1 MAEFRVSPPKVFPVA
16 TVAAKPPMDAAGSA
30 DAYRQT
36 SFVLDEPLGLVLD
49 GLNAEGAIAR
59 ATAGSQFRTQRMA
72 SAMLLWSRSW
82 LVRLEAL
89 HALQWG
95 NYAACTPLVRAA
107 ADYQASML
115 YLLRTDAVEW
125 QEWLDAGGISIAP
138 EQHATEFQLH
148 AFRAAEI
155 LAAHDILGPVY
166 RAAMD
171 LSLSHFGSSLLV
183 AGSDSAPGHVSVT
196 FGDRDFHM
204 GLAELHL
211 GWLLELGVAQA
222 QALREFDGV
231 VAFGDGAA
239 IAKSQAK
246 ATAWLAN
253 TSRCRLEQVEVTGE
267 HRYLVHNWRREPRSA
282 PKRILL

>member
-1 MAEFRVSPPKVFPVA
+1 MATGASRPPA
-16 TVAAKPPMDAAGSA
+16 EADGSA

-36 SFVLDEPLGLVLD
+36 AFVLDEPVALVLD
-49 GLNAEGAIAR
+49 GLNAEGAIAQ
-59 ATAGSQFRTQRMA
+59 ATAGSKYRTQQMA
-72 SAMLLWSRSW
+72 SAMALWSRSW
-82 LVRLEAL
+82 LARLQVL
-89 HALQWG
+89 HSLQWG

-115 YLLRTDAVEW
+115 YLLRTGAAEW
-125 QEWLDAGGISIAP
+125 QEWLERGGIAIAP

-155 LAAHDILGPVY
+155 LAAHETLGPVY
-166 RAAMD
+166 QAAMT
-171 LSLSHFGSSLLV
+171 LSLSHFGSSLLF
-183 AGSDSAPGHVSVT
+183 AGADSAPDHVSVT

-211 GWLLELGVAQA
+211 GWLVELDGAQS

-231 VAFGDGAA
+231 VAYDDGAGLA
-239 IAKSQAK
+239 GLETKAAKWLS
-246 ATAWLAN
+246 TA
-253 TSRCRLEQVEVTGE
+253 SRCRLEHTEVNGE
-267 HRYLVHNWRREPRSA
+267 MRFIVHNWRREPRSA